1 MAGLYLHFPYCRRCC
16 AYCDFFKRP
25 FTANSCAVFGQYLQ
39 EIINHPPAFLE
50 SSPTSLNKLDSL
62 YFGGGSPSL
71 APPEL
76 IQMIQK
82 LISRFSLGLAEEAE
96 VTLEVNPEDIPQ
108 LAWDAWRALGVNR
121 LSFGLQS
128 MDPKMRAQLGR
139 NFDEEKLKKFLQQL
153 PPNFN
158 YSFDLLLG
166 LPFAPRDLRGELNRL
181 LDLNPHHLSTYILT
195 PPPHLTWP
203 KAAEESVVE
212 DFLLTDEVLTKAGFK
227 HYEVSNYAR
236 EGYASVHNLK
246 YWHLKPVLAFG
257 PTAVGLRQKAAKLIR
272 YRWPEDFSNRPQEE
286 ELSSAALHLER
297 LYLALRLAEG
307 IDLADHF
314 SPPQQPKAQQVLQ
327 RYPQD
332 VIHTNG
338 RWQLTPAGMLRMDGL
353 VVELAALLPQCAI

>member
-128 MDPKMRAQLGR
+128 IRRCGR
-139 NFDEEKLKKFLQQL
+139 SL
-153 PPNFN
+153 
-158 YSFDLLLG
+158 
-166 LPFAPRDLRGELNRL
+166 AA
-181 LDLNPHHLSTYILT
+181 ILT
-195 PPPHLTWP
+195 R
-203 KAAEESVVE
+203 KS
-212 DFLLTDEVLTKAGFK
+212 
-227 HYEVSNYAR
+227 
-236 EGYASVHNLK
+236 
-246 YWHLKPVLAFG
+246 
-257 PTAVGLRQKAAKLIR
+257 
-272 YRWPEDFSNRPQEE
+272 
-286 ELSSAALHLER
+286 
-297 LYLALRLAEG
+297 
-307 IDLADHF
+307 
-314 SPPQQPKAQQVLQ
+314 
-327 RYPQD
+327 
-332 VIHTNG
+332 
-338 RWQLTPAGMLRMDGL
+338 
-353 VVELAALLPQCAI
+353 